1 MAYQFIRSAAQYLNA
16 SSVLITEPITLA
28 CWFFSTDNALAQA
41 LVTINNTSTG
51 DRVQLLASGN
61 VAGDPVQAN
70 TTIGATTAS
79 AASTTLGYSL
89 NTWHHACAVFT
100 SKGLRTAYIDASNSG
115 TDTFTRNTNYG
126 SVAQVGISARH
137 NGTSWGLGTNGNIA
151 EVGIWNAALTAEEIA
166 SLAKGMTCDKIRPQN
181 LVFYAPLIRDL
192 QDTKGGLTIT
202 NNNTATVANHPR
214 IYS

>member
-1 MAYQFIRSAAQYLNA
+1 MAYDFIRSATQYLNA
-16 SSVLITEPITLA
+16 SSVSITEPITLA
-28 CWFFSTDNALAQA
+28 CWFLSTNTAVAQA

-70 TTIGATTAS
+70 TTIGALTNS

-89 NTWHHACAVFT
+89 NTWHHGCAVFA

-115 TDTFTRNTNYG
+115 TNTFTRNTNYG
-126 SVAQVGISARH
+126 SAAQVGISARH
-137 NGTSWGLGTNGNIA
+137 NGTSWGLGVDGKIA
-151 EVGIWNAALTAEEIA
+151 EVGIWNAALAADEIA
-166 SLAKGMTCDKIRPQN
+166 SLARGMTCDKVRPQS
-181 LVFYAPLIRDL
+181 LVYYTPLIRDI
-192 QDTKGGLTIT
+192 QDLARGMTLTNT
-202 NNNTATVANHPR
+202 NSTVADHPR